1 MKNIRYMFVILAGVL
16 FLASCE
22 KSAPVTYTGNNFV
35 HFQDSLL
42 NISESSAKEDANGAL
57 QEIPSIAT
65 IRINRATSDISKD
78 LVVAFTIKAKYVM
91 IDTAKDS
98 PTFEEEIELGDVPQG
113 KFYLSSPSAVTIKA
127 GEAFAFVTITA
138 VNNDDVDGDKKLT
151 FAIESASDASFT
163 LGYPGPAKKNKEMA
177 LYIIDDDCPLN
188 IADYVGTLTVK
199 EFSLRLGDVRE
210 YNVTSTQAGPNS
222 LVLTPFFDPAN
233 TDLAANGP
241 VPQPV
246 TITLNAATKS
256 IFIPTQPA
264 FQYTVGALAGQ
275 FRHAVDGTTL
285 GLKPSQLNTCGKVM
299 NISYG
304 IVNTASGGLIEAVEL
319 GEYKK

>member
-1 MKNIRYMFVILAGVL
+1 M
-16 FLASCE
+16 
-22 KSAPVTYTGNNFV
+22 TYKGGNFV

-57 QEIPSIAT
+57 QEIPSMAT

-78 LVVAFTIKAKYVM
+78 LMVSFTVKAKYVM
-91 IDTAKDS
+91 IDTVEAS
-98 PTFEEEIELGDVPQG
+98 PTFGEEIELGDVPEG

-127 GEAFAFVTITA
+127 GEAFAFVTVTV

-151 FAIESASDASFT
+151 FSLESTSDASFT
-163 LGYPGPAKKNKEMA
+163 LGYPGPDKKNKDMV

-188 IADYVGTLTVK
+188 IADYVGTLTVT
-199 EFSLRLGDVRE
+199 EYSLRLGDIRE

-222 LVLTPFFDPAN
+222 LTLTPFFDPAN
-233 TDLAANGP
+233 TDLASNGP

-246 TITLNAATKS
+246 TITLNEATKS

-264 FQYTVGALAGQ
+264 FQYTVGSLAGQ

-304 IVNTASGGLIEAVEL
+304 IVNLSSGGLLEAVEL